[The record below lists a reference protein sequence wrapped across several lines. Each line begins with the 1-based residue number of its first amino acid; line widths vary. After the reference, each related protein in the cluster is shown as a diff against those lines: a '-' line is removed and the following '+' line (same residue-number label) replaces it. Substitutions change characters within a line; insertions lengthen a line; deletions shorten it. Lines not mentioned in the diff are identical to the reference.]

1 VLALG
6 TVMSTLAGGA
16 FALRASAR
24 LRLVLAFTTG
34 VVLGVVCFDVLPEIF
49 DLATSHRVDVARPM
63 SMLVLGF
70 LLFRSVDALMVSRS
84 RQRSVGARA
93 EELFV
98 GRHPHAGIVAGLA
111 LAGHSAFDGVSIG
124 VAFQVSPAIGTT
136 VAMAVLA
143 HDFADGINTVGIVL
157 AHGNSPRRARIM
169 LALDAAAPL
178 AGAASTLLVRFPP
191 NALVLYLGF
200 FAGFL
205 LHVATMGAAGAMPQ
219 TPSMSPVRGAVPV
232 VALAWIGAAFAY
244 IVARGTR

>member
-1 VLALG
+1 MLALG
-6 TVMSTLAGGA
+6 TVVSTLAGGA
-16 FALRASAR
+16 FALRASAQ

-49 DLATSHRVDVARPM
+49 DLAALHQVDVVRPM
-63 SMLVLGF
+63 SMLVLAF
-70 LLFRSVDALMVSRS
+70 LLFRSVDALMLSRA
-84 RQRSVGARA
+84 RQGAVGARP
-93 EELFV
+93 EEPLF
-98 GRHPHAGIVAGLA
+98 GRHPQAGIVAGLA

-124 VAFQVSPAIGTT
+124 LAFQVSPGIGVS
-136 VAMAVLA
+136 VALAVLA

-157 AHGNSPRRARIM
+157 AHGNSPRRARRM
-169 LALDAAAPL
+169 LALDALAPL

-205 LHVATMGAAGAMPQ
+205 LHVATMGAAGAMLH
-219 TPSMSPVRGAVPV
+219 TPSMSSVRGAVPA

>member
-1 VLALG
+1 MV
-6 TVMSTLAGGA
+6 STLAGGA

-49 DLATSHRVDVARPM
+49 DLAALHRVDVVRPM
-63 SMLVLGF
+63 SMLAVAF
-70 LLFRSVDALMVSRS
+70 LLFRSVDALMLSRA
-84 RQRSVGARA
+84 RQGTVGAGARP
-93 EELFV
+93 EEPFF
-98 GRHPHAGIVAGLA
+98 GRHPHAGIVTGLA

-124 VAFQVSPAIGTT
+124 LAFQVSPGIGAS
-136 VAMAVLA
+136 VALAVLA

-157 AHGNSPRRARIM
+157 AHGNSPRRARMM
-169 LALDAAAPL
+169 LALDALAPL

-205 LHVATMGAAGAMPQ
+205 LHVATMGAAGAMPH
-219 TPSMSPVRGAVPV
+219 TPAMSSVRGAVPA

-244 IVARGTR
+244 IVAWGTR